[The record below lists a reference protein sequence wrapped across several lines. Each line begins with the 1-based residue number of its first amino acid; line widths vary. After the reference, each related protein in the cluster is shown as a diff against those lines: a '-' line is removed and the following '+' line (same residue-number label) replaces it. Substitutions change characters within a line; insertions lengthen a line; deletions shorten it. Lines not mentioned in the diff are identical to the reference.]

1 MEGLRN
7 VYYNPEVFGVL
18 PYRHSYTQTGDV
30 TISAFFLPAFKTIKE
45 TNLLDKRGWIS
56 DEDGKK
62 YFDRIRALKTADP
75 KELVT
80 YCAEFCYN
88 AEEAFSL
95 EGDNKFN
102 KINIAE

>member
-18 PYRHSYTQTGDV
+18 PYKHSYTQTGDI

-45 TNLLDKRGWIS
+45 THLLDKRGWIS

-62 YFDRIRALKTADP
+62 YFDRIRAIKAADP
-75 KELVT
+75 KELVV